1 MVRLSKQHQHVN
13 AAPLTTLG
21 QVEAHIEAA
30 KLFFAL
36 SKEDGSFGGLSST
49 TLVQLALNVLLM
61 TLPILPQVD
70 FKIGNPRLPVDI
82 DDYVLSDLDTIDF
95 QAVIGD
101 SAQVS
106 IMELGQRIEQNK
118 QTDTPLQSFLK
129 SDLMKIKILNN
140 QYMV

>member
-1 MVRLSKQHQHVN
+1 MSKYQPRAD
-13 AAPLTTLG
+13 AAPLTTLS

-36 SKEDGSFGGLSST
+36 SKEDDSYGSLSSS

-82 DDYVLSDLDTIDF
+82 DDYVLADLDTIDF
-95 QAVIGD
+95 QAVVGD
-101 SAQVS
+101 NA
-106 IMELGQRIEQNK
+106 
-118 QTDTPLQSFLK
+118 
-129 SDLMKIKILNN
+129 
-140 QYMV
+140 